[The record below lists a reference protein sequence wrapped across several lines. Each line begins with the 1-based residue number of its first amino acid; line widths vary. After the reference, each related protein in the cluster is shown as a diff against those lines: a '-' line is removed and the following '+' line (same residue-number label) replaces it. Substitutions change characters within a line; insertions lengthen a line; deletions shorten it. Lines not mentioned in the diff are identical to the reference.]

1 MVVELG
7 QAGLCLQDE
16 FKKSCD
22 ETDRLKAILEGKS
35 GRKCVKVKSEYT
47 VEDPGLSQR
56 LSGEKHQ
63 RGCKLPLS

>member
-1 MVVELG
+1 MVVELR

-35 GRKCVKVKSEYT
+35 GWKCVKVKYEYT
-47 VEDPGLSQR
+47 VEDLGLS
-56 LSGEKHQ
+56 
-63 RGCKLPLS
+63 